1 MLAVTDSAAQA
12 IRSLVSEW
20 PCGAGLRI
28 ALERPGNGT
37 EPEFGLHLAAE
48 PDDGDAVVEQGGAR
62 VFVDPAASG
71 FFEDKVLDADGDLF
85 TFAPA

>member
-12 IRSLVSEW
+12 IRGLVSEL
-20 PCGAGLRI
+20 PSGAGLRI
-28 ALERPGNGT
+28 GLEKPGNGT
-37 EPEFGLHLAAE
+37 EPEFGLRVAAE
-48 PDDGDAVVEQGGAR
+48 PDDGDAVVEQAGAR

-71 FFEDKVLDADGDLF
+71 FFEDKILDAEGDVF